1 VIYVSLSRKFKTS
14 ELSWSFLRKRGGYKT
29 DVDLNLYSALLL
41 LKYLEASVSLSNPP
55 LSHSLW
61 NFDLYLFTAFMDEFS
76 NATVLIYLANVNQF
90 YMWLVVQFLRP
101 CLGLVD

>member
-1 VIYVSLSRKFKTS
+1 
-14 ELSWSFLRKRGGYKT
+14 
-29 DVDLNLYSALLL
+29 
-41 LKYLEASVSLSNPP
+41 
-55 LSHSLW
+55 
-61 NFDLYLFTAFMDEFS
+61 MDEFS